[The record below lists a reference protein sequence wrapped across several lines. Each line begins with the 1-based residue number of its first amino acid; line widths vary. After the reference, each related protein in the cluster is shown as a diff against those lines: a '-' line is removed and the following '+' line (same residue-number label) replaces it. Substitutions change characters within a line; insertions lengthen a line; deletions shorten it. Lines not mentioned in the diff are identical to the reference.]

1 MRRRLG
7 GITAS
12 LLVLGLLAGCS
23 TEGDFPP
30 RQLPPAPANSIFVS
44 RGDTLNSLA
53 EQYHV
58 STQELISLNGLAPP
72 YTLHPGQRLTL
83 PAARTYQV
91 KAGDTV
97 YGIARQL
104 NVDMAEII
112 RLNGL
117 QQPYMLRVGQ
127 NLQLPAGGAAS
138 PAPAQVASAPVP
150 APARKPDMPPATSSA
165 PPARATRPSVEA
177 TPLDPP
183 AAPAINKPAPA
194 SPAPVATANN
204 RPSASGTAPVPG
216 KRGVEAE
223 SLAPPP
229 GSGTGTA
236 SAANGNG
243 NGGAVP
249 VVPAARQPAPLAP
262 PPAPSEQTLPP
273 AAGNTAQV
281 ATAAAPSLAKPD
293 EAPPPRTA
301 ARFMWPLRGEI
312 LSTYGAKPGG
322 LRNDGINIAASQGT
336 AVAAAE
342 SGIVAYAGNEL
353 KSFGNL
359 VLIRHDGGW
368 VTVYAHL
375 ADIGV
380 QQGQRVTRGQPIG
393 TVGQTGNVRSPQLHF
408 AVRKGDQVVDPMGQL
423 EK

>member
-1 MRRRLG
+1 MRLAA
-7 GITAS
+7 IAVP
-12 LLVLGLLAGCS
+12 LLTLGLLSGCS
-23 TEGDFPP
+23 TQGDLPHTALP
-30 RQLPPAPANSIFVS
+30 SPPANAIFVS
-44 RGDTLNSLA
+44 RGDTLQA
-53 EQYHV
+53 IAAQYHV
-58 STQELISLNGLAPP
+58 STQDLISLNGLTPP

-83 PAARTYQV
+83 PTPRTYQV

-97 YGIARQL
+97 YGIARQM

-117 QQPYMLRVGQ
+117 QPPYMVRVGQ
-127 NLQLPAGGAAS
+127 QLQMPGGGGGA
-138 PAPAQVASAPVP
+138 PTQVASSVNQAP

-165 PPARATRPSVEA
+165 PPARAPRPSVEA
-177 TPLDPP
+177 VPLDPP
-183 AAPAINKPAPA
+183 APVAAKPLTPTPVPVRPTVTSPPAT
-194 SPAPVATANN
+194 SPAPTA
-204 RPSASGTAPVPG
+204 G

-223 SLAPPP
+223 
-229 GSGTGTA
+229 T
-236 SAANGNG
+236 
-243 NGGAVP
+243 
-249 VVPAARQPAPLAP
+249 LAP
-262 PPAPSEQTLPP
+262 PPAAPVPHASNGNGTASNATAPVLPANRQP
-273 AAGNTAQV
+273 APVSPAPVTTPAPQV
-281 ATAAAPSLAKPD
+281 ATAAPLAKPD
-293 EAPPPRTA
+293 DAPPPRTA

-312 LSTYGAKPGG
+312 ISTYGAKPGG

-342 SGIVAYAGNEL
+342 AGIVAYAGNQL

-380 QQGQRVTRGQPIG
+380 QQGQRVTRGQSIG
-393 TVGQTGNVRSPQLHF
+393 TVGQTGNVRFPQLHF

>member
-1 MRRRLG
+1 MKKHA
-7 GITAS
+7 GILTAS
-12 LLVLGLLAGCS
+12 LLVMGLLAGCS
-23 TEGDFPP
+23 TEGD
-30 RQLPPAPANSIFVS
+30 LPHKAIPAAPSNAIFVS
-44 RGDTLNSLA
+44 RGDTVQTIA
-53 EQYHV
+53 DQYHV
-58 STQELISLNGLAPP
+58 SAQDLISLNGLAPP
-72 YTLHPGQRLTL
+72 YTLRPGQRLTL
-83 PAARTYQV
+83 PTPRTYQV

-97 YGIARQL
+97 YGIARQMNL
-104 NVDMAEII
+104 DMAEII

-117 QQPYMLRVGQ
+117 QPPYMLRVGQ
-127 NLQLPAGGAAS
+127 NLQMPGSGG
-138 PAPAQVASAPVP
+138 PAPAQVATANPAP

-165 PPARATRPSVEA
+165 PPARATRPSVETA
-177 TPLDPP
+177 PLDPP
-183 AAPAINKPAPA
+183 APVASKPVTSTPAMNHMAAP
-194 SPAPVATANN
+194 SPAPVT
-204 RPSASGTAPVPG
+204 G

-223 SLAPPP
+223 SLSPPP
-229 GSGTGTA
+229 TTAAQPNSGSTA
-236 SAANGNG
+236 SAN
-243 NGGAVP
+243 P
-249 VVPAARQPAPLAP
+249 VVPATRQPAPIAP
-262 PPAPSEQTLPP
+262 APSPAPAPSAAAPTATPPAP
-273 AAGNTAQV
+273 QV
-281 ATAAAPSLAKPD
+281 ATAVPLAKPD

-312 LSTYGAKPGG
+312 ISTYGTKPGG
-322 LRNDGINIAASQGT
+322 LRNDGINIAAAQGT

-342 SGIVAYAGNEL
+342 SGIVAYAGNQL

>member
-1 MRRRLG
+1 MSKHLG
-7 GITAS
+7 GIAAS
-12 LLVLGLLAGCS
+12 LLVLGLMAGCS
-23 TEGDFPP
+23 TQGDFPP
-30 RQLPPAPANSIFVS
+30 RQLPPAPANSVFVS
-44 RGDTLNSLA
+44 RGDTVQTIA
-53 EQYHV
+53 DQYHV
-58 STQELISLNGLAPP
+58 SAQDLISLNGLSPP
-72 YTLHPGQRLTL
+72 YTLRPGQRLTL
-83 PAARTYQV
+83 PIPHTYQV

-97 YGIARQL
+97 YGIARQMNL
-104 NVDMAEII
+104 DMAEII

-117 QQPYMLRVGQ
+117 QPPYLLRVGQ
-127 NLQLPAGGAAS
+127 SLQMPGNMGGASSQVATAS
-138 PAPAQVASAPVP
+138 PPAAPT
-150 APARKPDMPPATSSA
+150 RKPEMPPATSSA
-165 PPARATRPSVEA
+165 PARATRPSVETA
-177 TPLDPP
+177 PLDPP
-183 AAPAINKPAPA
+183 SPVGSKPVT
-194 SPAPVATANN
+194 PVPTTSH
-204 RPSASGTAPVPG
+204 PTAPTTV

-223 SLAPPP
+223 SLPPP
-229 GSGTGTA
+229 PAAAQPSGSSAAGGTA
-236 SAANGNG
+236 A
-243 NGGAVP
+243 P
-249 VVPAARQPAPLAP
+249 VVPATRQPAPTSTAST
-262 PPAPSEQTLPP
+262 PAPTPVAPSPSAVVP
-273 AAGNTAQV
+273 APTPTPQV
-281 ATAAAPSLAKPD
+281 ATAPVLAKPD

-312 LSTYGAKPGG
+312 ISNYGSKPGG
-322 LRNDGINIAASQGT
+322 LRNDGINIAAAQGT

-342 SGIVAYAGNEL
+342 SGIVAYAGNQL

>member
-1 MRRRLG
+1 MSKRLG
-7 GITAS
+7 GLAAT

-23 TEGDFPP
+23 TEGDLP
-30 RQLPPAPANSIFVS
+30 RKAPPPAPSNAIFVS
-44 RGDTLNSLA
+44 RGDTVQTIA
-53 EQYHV
+53 DQYHV
-58 STQELISLNGLAPP
+58 PTQDLISLNGLAPP
-72 YTLHPGQRLTL
+72 YTLRPGQRLTL
-83 PAARTYQV
+83 PTPHTYQV

-97 YGIARQL
+97 YGIARQMNL
-104 NVDMAEII
+104 DMAEII

-117 QQPYMLRVGQ
+117 QPPYMLRVGQ
-127 NLQLPAGGAAS
+127 SLQMPGSSSSG
-138 PAPAQVASAPVP
+138 PPAQVATANPAP
-150 APARKPDMPPATSSA
+150 APARKPEMPPATSSA

-177 TPLDPP
+177 APLDPP
-183 AAPAINKPAPA
+183 TPVAAKPVTPAPVPSHAAAP
-194 SPAPVATANN
+194 SPAPVT
-204 RPSASGTAPVPG
+204 G

-229 GSGTGTA
+229 SVTQPGG
-236 SAANGNG
+236 GNG
-243 NGGAVP
+243 NATASSATP
-249 VVPAARQPAPLAP
+249 VVPAARQPAPTPAAP
-262 PPAPSEQTLPP
+262 PPSAVVPAQTPVP
-273 AAGNTAQV
+273 QV
-281 ATAAAPSLAKPD
+281 AAAPTLAKPD

-312 LSTYGAKPGG
+312 ISTYGTKPGG
-322 LRNDGINIAASQGT
+322 LRNDGINIAAAQGSG
-336 AVAAAE
+336 VAAAE
-342 SGIVAYAGNEL
+342 SGIVAYAGNQL

>member
-1 MRRRLG
+1 MRLATT
-7 GITAS
+7 IAVP
-12 LLVLGLLAGCS
+12 LLALGLLSGCS
-23 TEGDFPP
+23 TGGDAPHAAPP
-30 RQLPPAPANSIFVS
+30 PPPANAIFVS
-44 RGDTLNSLA
+44 RGDTVQTIA
-53 EQYHV
+53 AQYHV
-58 STQELISLNGLAPP
+58 SAQDLISLNGLAPP
-72 YTLHPGQRLTL
+72 YTLHPGQRLNL
-83 PAARTYQV
+83 PTPRTYQV

-97 YGIARQL
+97 YGIARQM

-117 QQPYMLRVGQ
+117 QPPYMVRVGQ
-127 NLQLPAGGAAS
+127 QLQMPGGGGG
-138 PAPAQVASAPVP
+138 APAQVASSVNPAP

-165 PPARATRPSVEA
+165 PPARAPRPSVEA
-177 TPLDPP
+177 VPLDPP
-183 AAPAINKPAPA
+183 APAAAKPVTPAPVR
-194 SPAPVATANN
+194 PTVTAPVAT
-204 RPSASGTAPVPG
+204 STAPAAG

-223 SLAPPP
+223 
-229 GSGTGTA
+229 T
-236 SAANGNG
+236 
-243 NGGAVP
+243 
-249 VVPAARQPAPLAP
+249 LAP
-262 PPAPSEQTLPP
+262 PPAAPVPHASNGNGTASNATAPVLPANRQPVPVTPAPVVPATPAPVPSQAPTP
-273 AAGNTAQV
+273 APQV
-281 ATAAAPSLAKPD
+281 ATATPLAKPD

-312 LSTYGAKPGG
+312 ISTYGAKPGG

-342 SGIVAYAGNEL
+342 AGIVAYAGNQL

-380 QQGQRVTRGQPIG
+380 QQGQRVTRGQSIG
-393 TVGQTGNVRSPQLHF
+393 TVGQTGNVRFPQLHF

>member
-1 MRRRLG
+1 MRLAT
-7 GITAS
+7 IAMP
-12 LLVLGLLAGCS
+12 LLALGLLAGCS
-23 TEGDFPP
+23 TEGDLPRAAPP
-30 RQLPPAPANSIFVS
+30 PPPANAIFVS
-44 RGDTLNSLA
+44 RGDTVQSIA
-53 EQYHV
+53 TQYHV
-58 STQELISLNGLAPP
+58 SPQDLISMNGLAPP
-72 YTLHPGQRLTL
+72 YTLHPGQRLNL
-83 PAARTYQV
+83 PTPRTYQV

-97 YGIARQL
+97 YGIARQM

-117 QQPYMLRVGQ
+117 QPPYIVRVGQ
-127 NLQLPAGGAAS
+127 QLHMPGSGAAG
-138 PAPAQVASAPVP
+138 APAQIASNVNPAP

-165 PPARATRPSVEA
+165 PPARATRPSVE
-177 TPLDPP
+177 TMPLDPP
-183 AAPAINKPAPA
+183 APAVAKPVTPAPA
-194 SPAPVATANN
+194 PVRPAVNNSPTPIT
-204 RPSASGTAPVPG
+204 G

-223 SLAPPP
+223 
-229 GSGTGTA
+229 
-236 SAANGNG
+236 
-243 NGGAVP
+243 
-249 VVPAARQPAPLAP
+249 PLAP
-262 PPAPSEQTLPP
+262 PPSATNNHVSNGNGAVSSSTPPVLPANRQPAPVSPAPAPVTLPP
-273 AAGNTAQV
+273 VTTPAPQV
-281 ATAAAPSLAKPD
+281 ATAAPLAKPD

-312 LSTYGAKPGG
+312 ISTYGAKPGG

-342 SGIVAYAGNEL
+342 AGIVAYAGNQL

-380 QQGQRVTRGQPIG
+380 QQGQRVTRGQSIG
-393 TVGQTGNVRSPQLHF
+393 TVGQTGNVRFPQLHF